1 MVEDTAFTP
10 MLEQV
15 LICHIISTCGSNAC
29 ACGLKASY
37 PNSQSAEW
45 QLGLFYL
52 CSEACMP
59 VLIDMDIV
67 RTLLN
72 VVEWLGC
79 SGLYFCDRPVWY
91 NREELGTRT

>member
-1 MVEDTAFTP
+1 MSVMSHSLVVVEDTTFTP

-15 LICHIISTCGSNAC
+15 LSCHITSTCCSNAC

-45 QLGLFYL
+45 RLGLFALFYL

-59 VLIDMDIV
+59 VLVDMDIV

-72 VVEWLGC
+72 V
-79 SGLYFCDRPVWY
+79 
-91 NREELGTRT
+91 